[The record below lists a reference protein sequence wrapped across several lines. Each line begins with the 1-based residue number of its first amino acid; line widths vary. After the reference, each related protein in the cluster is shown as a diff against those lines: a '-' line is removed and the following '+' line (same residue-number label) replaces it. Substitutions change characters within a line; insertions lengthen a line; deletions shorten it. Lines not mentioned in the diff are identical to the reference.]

1 MPIDAVDRAFE
12 VMRGS
17 SVALRVLGE
26 HHIRVLHA
34 RFGGADFGV
43 IRVGLD
49 MLLQI
54 LRALES
60 LTTEVTFVRLKWH
73 MDADVRGYMIT
84 LDCCGVAS
92 APLAGQVE
100 VVGAFTSNVALANM
114 FLYELSLVCYQIGI
128 D

>member
-12 VMRGS
+12 VMCGS
-17 SVALRVLGE
+17 SVTLRVLGE

-34 RFGGADFGV
+34 RFGGADLGV
-43 IRVGLD
+43 VRMSLD

-54 LRALES
+54 LGALES
-60 LTTEVTFVRLKWH
+60 LTTEVAFVRLKWH
-73 MDADVRGYMIT
+73 MNADVGGDMIT

-100 VVGAFTSNVALANM
+100 VVGAFTSNMTLANM
-114 FLYELSLVCYQIGI
+114 LLYEVLLACFS